1 MERTAII
8 MLKLSGGTV
17 RTDIY
22 VSILRTMAEMM
33 LKELNKKAEVLVWT
47 HKIVKSCYY
56 AQIKSSDER
65 YYQ

>member
-33 LKELNKKAEVLVWT
+33 LKELNKKAEVLV
-47 HKIVKSCYY
+47 
-56 AQIKSSDER
+56 
-65 YYQ
+65 